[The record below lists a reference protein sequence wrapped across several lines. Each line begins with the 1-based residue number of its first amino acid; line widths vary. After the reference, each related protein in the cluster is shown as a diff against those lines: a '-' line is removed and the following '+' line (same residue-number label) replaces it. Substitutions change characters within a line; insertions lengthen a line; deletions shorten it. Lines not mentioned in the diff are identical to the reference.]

1 MPQLTDEA
9 LAEILRII
17 PLGLRSVYSSLRKA
31 TPESPSSILILLPPS
46 RTASLPLLLL
56 ALKAPPNCPL
66 IILPTP
72 HLLTAALTAKEHPN
86 PGVIVVHESLAEDV
100 IEQAWEDLSGT
111 CGVCIF
117 GDPDKMRKGAVMA
130 AKKKGMDVAWWADL
144 WDAGDEAK
152 REELPC
158 EWEASAVDRD

>member
-1 MPQLTDEA
+1 VM
-9 LAEILRII
+9 
-17 PLGLRSVYSSLRKA
+17 
-31 TPESPSSILILLPPS
+31 
-46 RTASLPLLLL
+46 
-56 ALKAPPNCPL
+56 
-66 IILPTP
+66 
-72 HLLTAALTAKEHPN
+72 
-86 PGVIVVHESLAEDV
+86 
-100 IEQAWEDLSGT
+100 EQAWEDLSGT

-130 AKKKGMDVAWWADL
+130 AKEKGMDVAWWADL